1 MYLWTKYYYC
11 GFKNFLSFTSQ
22 NRISWEKFSRESS
35 LRSSALK
42 SLRKDFKTQRG
53 THKIIVI
60 FDSRKLIVI
69 KTFGTFPQHP
79 IIWSHFH
86 MSWEELSYCFL
97 PFDQLE
103 TSCIKI
109 TYFVG
114 RYIYYMYL
122 EWLCGFFLYN

>member
-79 IIWSHFH
+79 IILKSFSH
-86 MSWEELSYCFL
+86 ELRRALLLFSTFWPTWDFMHKNYIL
-97 PFDQLE
+97 W
-103 TSCIKI
+103 
-109 TYFVG
+109 